1 MPKTIKSTLSILLE
15 RVKIF
20 QLKNKI
26 RKMESISYL
35 NLSERM
41 ELRDTTS
48 LLQKLEQHQQE
59 MHNTPL
65 FSLQ

>member
-1 MPKTIKSTLSILLE
+1 MHRTIKSTLSILLE

-26 RKMESISYL
+26 RKMESVSYL
-35 NLSERM
+35 NLFERM
-41 ELRDTTS
+41 ELRDATS

-59 MHNTPL
+59 IRNTPL